1 MTRTLQTFRSARA
14 GAVIALLVVGT
25 LLAACSPAQSSAKS
39 TPAPT
44 ASTLGKVTTID
55 QLVKAYVAAGGVCNW
70 KQDDVVRGAVASGTC
85 SKAAT
90 LSIYTSSAD
99 RDKVVSNMRTLPIE
113 STLLVGEN
121 WIINAADAP
130 GMKDKLGGEAITG
143 MPESSGSFCGE
154 FRAGEATYREFLSST
169 SSTLD
174 VNTFKAKIQPYVATV
189 KRLAPSE
196 EAKDVADYTSPADQ
210 ITAVL
215 ANGGGQLTLNTESYK
230 LGALNLLT
238 YCAGKA

>member
-1 MTRTLQTFRSARA
+1 MTRTIRMTRA
-14 GAVIALLVVGT
+14 VEAAVAVV
-25 LLAACSPAQSSAKS
+25 LLAVGAMLVACSPAQTSP
-39 TPAPT
+39 TPTPT
-44 ASTLGKVTTID
+44 QTMAALGKVTTID

-154 FRAGEATYREFLSST
+154 FRAGEADYREFLSST

-174 VNTFKAKIQPYVATV
+174 VNTFKSKIQPYVATV
-189 KRLAPSE
+189 KRLAPAE
-196 EAKDVADYTSPADQ
+196 ESKDVADFTSPADQ
-210 ITAVL
+210 ISAAL
-215 ANGGGQLTLNTESYK
+215 AGGGGHLTLNLESYK

-238 YCAGKA
+238 YCAGRV

>member
-1 MTRTLQTFRSARA
+1 MTRKPHLMLSARA
-14 GAVIALLVVGT
+14 GVSLALLVVAS
-25 LLAACSPAQSSAKS
+25 LLAACTPAQSSPKS
-39 TPAPT
+39 TPTPT

-70 KQDDVVRGAVASGTC
+70 KQDDVVRGSVASGTC

-90 LSIYTSSAD
+90 LSIYTGSAD

-154 FRAGEATYREFLSST
+154 FRAGEADYREFLSST

-174 VNTFKAKIQPYVATV
+174 VNTFRSKIQPYVATL
-189 KRLAPSE
+189 KRLAPAE
-196 EAKDVADYTSPADQ
+196 ESKDVADFTGPADQ
-210 ITAVL
+210 ISSAL
-215 ANGGGQLTLNTESYK
+215 ASGGGHLTLNLESYK
-230 LGALNLLT
+230 LGALALLT
-238 YCAGKA
+238 YCAGKV